1 MKTRT
6 TRTYICDVCGQEF
19 DSESEAESHEARCY
33 GLSDQ
38 EYQTWFHLSDRAA
51 RSGKLLSIQSNPETR
66 KRFDTACEK
75 LAAFEAEHRLESV
88 RKPSDWYL

>member
-6 TRTYICDVCGQEF
+6 IRTYMCDVCGQEF
-19 DSESEAESHEARCY
+19 DSASEAESHEARCY
-33 GLSDQ
+33 GLSYQ
-38 EYQTWFHLSDRAA
+38 EYQMWFHLSDWVA

-66 KRFDTACEK
+66 ERFDTACEK
-75 LAAFEAEHRLESV
+75 LVDFEAEHHLENV

>member
-6 TRTYICDVCGQEF
+6 THTYICDVCGQEF

-75 LAAFEAEHRLESV
+75 LAAFEAEHRLESA

>member
-6 TRTYICDVCGQEF
+6 IHTYICDVCGQEF
-19 DSESEAESHEARCY
+19 DSASAAKSHEARCY

-38 EYQTWFHLSDRAA
+38 EYQMWFHLSDTAA
-51 RSGKLLSIQSNPETR
+51 RSGYWVASNNNPETR
-66 KRFDTACEK
+66 QRFDDACQK
-75 LAAFEAEHRLESV
+75 LASFEMEHHLENV

>member
-6 TRTYICDVCGQEF
+6 IHTYICDVCGQEF
-19 DSESEAESHEARCY
+19 DSASEAGSHEARCY

-51 RSGKLLSIQSNPETR
+51 RSGKWLSIQSNPETR
-66 KRFDTACEK
+66 ERFDAASDK
-75 LAAFEAEHRLESV
+75 LAAFEAEHHLESV
-88 RKPSDWYL
+88 RTPSDWYL

>member
-6 TRTYICDVCGQEF
+6 TYTYICDVCGQEF
-19 DSESEAESHEARCY
+19 DSASEAKSHEARCY
-33 GLSDQ
+33 GLSNQ

-51 RSGKLLSIQSNPETR
+51 RSGKWLSIQSNEESR
-66 KRFDTACEK
+66 ERFDAACEK
-75 LAAFEAEHRLESV
+75 LADFESEHNLENV